1 MVIHMKQ
8 MFSNKR
14 TLKLVFIKTLVV
26 LVTLAC
32 SLNLSECGLD
42 GGEATAPFPSL
53 SSPTPIPTLQ
63 STFDPG
69 ILPPLPTATHT
80 QDSAPQP
87 PPSGPGSTAS
97 GAACL
102 PGTWH
107 VDHSSV
113 INYMTL
119 TMFGV
124 GEFDFT
130 PISSSGKLELQIIP
144 GQIVLLAEYFKV
156 DVGVNIGGVANVN
169 VNNIYIQANGHGNYS
184 ASDSK
189 VDLTNISYNSM
200 GTMESTTGSF
210 SMDMNDLL
218 TIANAFGFA
227 RGKEVPIQSTSVN
240 YTCSGD
246 ILTIVVNKYASVTFV
261 RIN

>member
-1 MVIHMKQ
+1 MAVQMTQ

-14 TLKLVFIKTLVV
+14 TIKYILMKTLLVV
-26 LVTLAC
+26 VTLGC
-32 SLNLSECGLD
+32 SLNLSECGLG
-42 GGEATAPFPSL
+42 GGEATATYPSL

-63 STFDPG
+63 PTFDPG
-69 ILPPLPTATHT
+69 IFTPMATVMPTPTTPPTL
-80 QDSAPQP
+80 
-87 PPSGPGSTAS
+87 PSGPGSTAT

-107 VDHSSV
+107 IDHSSV
-113 INYMTL
+113 INYMSL

-130 PISSSGKLELQIIP
+130 PIASSGKLELQIIP

-169 VNNIYIQANGHGNYS
+169 INNVYIQANGHSNYI
-184 ASDSK
+184 ASDSR
-189 VDLTNISYNSM
+189 VDLSSISYNAM

-210 SMDMNDLL
+210 SVDLNDLL
-218 TIANAFGFA
+218 SIAHAFGFA
-227 RGKEVPIQSTSVN
+227 RDLDVPVQFSKLN

-246 ILTIVVNKYASVTFV
+246 ILTIVVNEYASVTFN

>member
-1 MVIHMKQ
+1 MVAKMFEI
-8 MFSNKR
+8 FSNKR
-14 TLKLVFIKTLVV
+14 TIKFSLLITLLAVA
-26 LVTLAC
+26 TLAC
-32 SLNLSECGLD
+32 SLDLSEWGF
-42 GGEATAPFPSL
+42 GGDEATATNPPVL
-53 SSPTPIPTLQ
+53 SPTPIPTLQ
-63 STFDPG
+63 PTVGPG
-69 ILPPLPTATHT
+69 DLPPLATATST
-80 QDSAPQP
+80 QTIPQP
-87 PPSGPGSTAS
+87 PGGPGSTAS

-130 PISSSGKLELQIIP
+130 PIASGGKLELQIVP
-144 GQIVLLAEYFKV
+144 GQVILLAEYFKV

-169 VNNIYIQANGHGNYS
+169 INNVYIHANGHANYS
-184 ASDSK
+184 ASDSR
-189 VDLTNISYNSM
+189 VDLTNISYNAM
-200 GTMESTTGSF
+200 GTMESSTGSF
-210 SMDMNDLL
+210 SVDINDLL
-218 TIANAFGFA
+218 SVAQAFGFA
-227 RGKEVPIQSTSVN
+227 RGMQLPIQSTSVS

-246 ILTIVVNKYASVTFV
+246 ILTIVVNAYASVTFI

>member
-1 MVIHMKQ
+1 MVHI
-8 MFSNKR
+8 FSDKR
-14 TLKLVFIKTLVV
+14 TIKISLCIA
-26 LVTLAC
+26 LLAFVTLAC
-32 SLNLSECGLD
+32 SLDLSEWGFG
-42 GGEATAPFPSL
+42 GGEATATYPPVD
-53 SSPTPIPTLQ
+53 SPTPIPTLQ
-63 STFDPG
+63 PTLGPG
-69 ILPPLPTATHT
+69 DFPPLVTATPT
-80 QDSAPQP
+80 STSF
-87 PPSGPGSTAS
+87 PPSPPVGPGSTAT

-107 VDHSSV
+107 IDHSSV
-113 INYMTL
+113 INYMSL

-169 VNNIYIQANGHGNYS
+169 INNVYIQANGHGNYV
-184 ASDSK
+184 ASDSRA
-189 VDLTNISYNSM
+189 DLTSISYNAM
-200 GTMESTTGSF
+200 GTMESSTGSF
-210 SMDMNDLL
+210 SVDLNDLL
-218 TIANAFGFA
+218 SVAHAFGFA
-227 RGKEVPIQSTSVN
+227 RDLDLPVQSAKLA

-246 ILTIVVNKYASVTFV
+246 ILTIVVNEYASVTFN

>member
-1 MVIHMKQ
+1 MTQILSGK
-8 MFSNKR
+8 SKAKYAL
-14 TLKLVFIKTLVV
+14 LKTVVV

-32 SLNLSECGLD
+32 SLNLSECGLG
-42 GGEATAPFPSL
+42 GGEATATLPSL

-63 STFDPG
+63 PTFDPN
-69 ILPPLPTATHT
+69 IFPPLLTPTATI
-80 QDSAPQP
+80 QS
-87 PPSGPGSTAS
+87 PPSSPGSTAS

-102 PGTWH
+102 PGTWQI
-107 VDHSSV
+107 DHSSV

-124 GEFDFT
+124 GEFAFT

-169 VNNIYIQANGHGNYS
+169 INNVYIQANGHSNYI
-184 ASDSK
+184 ASDSSA
-189 VDLTNISYNSM
+189 DLTNISYNAM
-200 GTMESTTGSF
+200 GVMESTTGSF
-210 SMDMNDLL
+210 SVDLNDLL
-218 TIANAFGFA
+218 SIANAFGFA
-227 RGKEVPIQSTSVN
+227 RGLKVPVQSTKLHF
-240 YTCSGD
+240 TCSGD
-246 ILTIVVNKYASVTFV
+246 VLTIVVNKYASVTFY

>member
-1 MVIHMKQ
+1 MTQ
-8 MFSNKR
+8 MFSGKR
-14 TLKLVFIKTLVV
+14 TVRYVLLKTVVV

-32 SLNLSECGLD
+32 SMNLSECGLG
-42 GGEATAPFPSL
+42 GGEATATIPSL
-53 SSPTPIPTLQ
+53 PSPTPIPTFLP
-63 STFDPG
+63 TFDPG
-69 ILPPLPTATHT
+69 SLPPLLTPTPTT
-80 QDSAPQP
+80 QS
-87 PPSGPGSTAS
+87 PPSSPGSTAS

-102 PGTWH
+102 PGTWQ

-124 GEFDFT
+124 GEFNFT

-144 GQIVLLAEYFKV
+144 GQIVLLAENFKV

-169 VNNIYIQANGHGNYS
+169 INNVYIQANGHSNYI
-184 ASDSK
+184 ATNSK
-189 VDLTNISYNSM
+189 ANLSSISYNAM
-200 GTMESTTGSF
+200 GVMESTTGSF
-210 SMDMNDLL
+210 SVDINDLL

-227 RGKEVPIQSTSVN
+227 RGVDVPIQSQN
-240 YTCSGD
+240 LKFTCSGD
-246 ILTIVVNKYASVTFV
+246 VLTIVVNKYASVTFY